1 MFNLTNKKIY
11 LAGHTG
17 MLGSALERKF
27 RDLSYSFFSSEREN
41 LDLRNQKM
49 VDDFIRSERPEVIFL
64 AAALVGGIN
73 ANRSRPAEFLSD
85 NLIIQHNIMNSAL
98 KHGVDKLVFYASSCS
113 YPVNATQPLNVNSL
127 MTGLPES
134 TNQWYSVAKIA
145 GIKMIESFNQQYG
158 TEYISIIPTNAYGPG
173 DNFDKNNSHVIP
185 ALITKM
191 HNAKIYQKKNI
202 DLWGTGKPLREF
214 IYIDDLAEASIFLVE
229 NYFKNTPI
237 NVGTGKEI
245 SIKELASIVSEITG
259 YEGSI
264 SFDESMPDGAMKKAL
279 DSSEILSMGWKPRVK
294 LKQGIKEVYN
304 NYFLNFYA

>member
-185 ALITKM
+185 ALIAKM

-304 NYFLNFYA
+304 NHFLNFYA